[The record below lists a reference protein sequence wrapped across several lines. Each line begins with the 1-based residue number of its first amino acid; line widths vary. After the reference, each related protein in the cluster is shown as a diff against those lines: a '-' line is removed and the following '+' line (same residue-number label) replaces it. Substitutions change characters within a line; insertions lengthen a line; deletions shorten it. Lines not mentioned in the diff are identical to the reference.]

1 MEMKAAAKKMSVSE
15 RQELIKKLQDLN
27 EKDIADEEAEE
38 DGIVPLLLGCT
49 AALLKMC
56 MTWQPNVLHLKFV

>member
-1 MEMKAAAKKMSVSE
+1 M
-15 RQELIKKLQDLN
+15 QDLN

-56 MTWQPNVLHLKFV
+56 MA